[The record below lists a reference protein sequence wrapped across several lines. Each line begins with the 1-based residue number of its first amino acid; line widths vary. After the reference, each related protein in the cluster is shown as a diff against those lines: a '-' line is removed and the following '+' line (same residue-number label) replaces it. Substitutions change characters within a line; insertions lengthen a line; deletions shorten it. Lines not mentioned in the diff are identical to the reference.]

1 MSEALKGDTMP
12 RKYPVD
18 SKYKNPDYFIS
29 RLKKKIGQRWITET
43 MYLARVITAGKR
55 HGLEVGDTVI
65 IECVVERI
73 EPLPDFEFRLTLRQ
87 KEVRLVL

>member
-1 MSEALKGDTMP
+1 MP

-18 SKYKNPDYFIS
+18 SKYENPDTFIDK
-29 RLKKKIGQRWITET
+29 LKKKIGQRWIKPEGQ
-43 MYLARVITAGKR
+43 YLSKVITAGKR

-73 EPLPDFEFRLTLRQ
+73 EIIPGFEYRLVLRQ
-87 KEVRLVL
+87 EEVRLV